1 MAEIEVGKF
10 GKKSG
15 IDLSTFKAG
24 LKADKLTAEQK
35 SIFNAIDADKNG
47 VVDEEELE
55 KLKSGLDKNGNNT
68 ISKREAKKFLKNN
81 DLKNL
86 DKKEVM
92 KFLKSYLDNTQNVE
106 DAEVVDTAADG
117 QKTVKISYKDGTS
130 EVVNANFISKTD
142 QNGNTVSKYYDDN
155 KTLEKE
161 KRTTSEGDSIEVQYD
176 SDGETPVSSLE
187 NKKDGTETQIE
198 YKEGK
203 PVTKQVKLGT
213 TKSNYTFDEQG
224 NEILNIIRKDIDND
238 KIPIIIL
245 SAKSHLEDRISGL
258 NNGADDYL
266 VKPFNIKEL
275 ISRINVQ
282 YRKFLKDKFIIK
294 LKEFTLDIKN
304 EKFYKFDNV
313 IDLTSNEFKILKYL
327 FLKQGNVVSR
337 DELYNQIWGTNN
349 KNNSRS
355 VDMHIKSIRA
365 KIGDE
370 NKNFIK
376 SIYGGGYIIEK

>member
-1 MAEIEVGKF
+1 MLP
-10 GKKSG
+10 G
-15 IDLSTFKAG
+15 I
-24 LKADKLTAEQK
+24 
-35 SIFNAIDADKNG
+35 
-47 VVDEEELE
+47 
-55 KLKSGLDKNGNNT
+55 
-68 ISKREAKKFLKNN
+68 
-81 DLKNL
+81 
-86 DKKEVM
+86 
-92 KFLKSYLDNTQNVE
+92 
-106 DAEVVDTAADG
+106 
-117 QKTVKISYKDGTS
+117 
-130 EVVNANFISKTD
+130 
-142 QNGNTVSKYYDDN
+142 
-155 KTLEKE
+155 
-161 KRTTSEGDSIEVQYD
+161 
-176 SDGETPVSSLE
+176 
-187 NKKDGTETQIE
+187 
-198 YKEGK
+198 
-203 PVTKQVKLGT
+203 
-213 TKSNYTFDEQG
+213 QG

-245 SAKSHLEDRISGL
+245 SAKSLLEDRISGL

-275 ISRINVQ
+275 ISRINVH

-304 EKFYKFDNV
+304 EKFYKFDNL